1 VIPLRLAEIDMAA
14 HVRGD
19 PGSVITGIVA
29 DSRLARPGAL
39 FVCLHGSRQDGHDF
53 IADAAARGAVA
64 ALCERGRAP
73 EMAGPPALLEAD
85 EPLAALG
92 GIARLARRRSQA
104 RVVGVAGSAGKTSAK
119 DTLRSLLA
127 AQLATVA
134 SPASFNNELGV
145 PLTLALIEPETDVCV
160 CELGTGAPGEMSSL
174 CAIAEPELGLITAI
188 GPEHLESFGT
198 LEAVAAEEA
207 ALIAALP
214 PGASLVLPEQAPL
227 LEPHRRADLE
237 EWRFGFGFGFG
248 LGRSTDV
255 SPLAWRPSGGATDA
269 VFSVRG
275 ERVVLQTNLRHPHH
289 RLTLAAAIAVCAAL
303 GFPLERI
310 REGAA
315 QIELSPWRG
324 QEQALP
330 QGGTLINDAYNANPI
345 SMEAALAAL
354 SARRDGGRAI
364 AVLGEMAELGPRA
377 ARWHV
382 EAGRHAARLG
392 IDLLVAVG
400 PGALPY
406 LDGAAGDIECCWF
419 PDTETATAA
428 IEARLGPGDVVL
440 VKGSRRAALETLAEA
455 IAR

>member
-1 VIPLRLAEIDMAA
+1 VIPLRLAEIDMATL
-14 HVRGD
+14 VRGD

-64 ALCERGRAP
+64 ALCERGRAAA
-73 EMAGPPALLEAD
+73 MAGPALLEAD

-104 RVVGVAGSAGKTSAK
+104 RVVGVAGSVGKTSAK

-145 PLTLALIEPETDVCV
+145 PLTLALIEPDTDVCV

-174 CAIAEPELGLITAI
+174 CAIAEPEHGLITAI
-188 GPEHLESFGT
+188 GPEHLEFFGT

-237 EWRFGFGFGFG
+237 EWRFGFG
-248 LGRSTDV
+248 LGRSADV
-255 SPLAWRPSGGATDA
+255 SPLAWRPGGGATDA

-303 GFPLERI
+303 GLPLERI

-324 QEQALP
+324 QELALP
-330 QGGTLINDAYNANPI
+330 QGGTLINDAYNANPL

-354 SARRDGGRAI
+354 AARRDGGRAI

-400 PGALPY
+400 PRALPY
-406 LDGAAGDIECCWF
+406 LDGAAGDVECCWF
-419 PDTETATAA
+419 PDTETAAAA

-440 VKGSRRAALETLAEA
+440 VKGSRQAALETLAEA